1 MPHLVVSEMRSKL
14 EACLRTNDL
23 NRAQEFIGEERR
35 KIQKPFPAED
45 LTAALGALVDMSGE
59 PGDAVA
65 KALMELLAGD
75 LALMY
80 VKLSESELLR
90 AFQAC
95 ISLNDRSDVS
105 FISVLIAI
113 QDHVAKKKS
122 KFMSSHALAS
132 LAASSLR
139 CEQLIRSEFLIPVA
153 KELFNR
159 GAKDNGGKKDGL
171 RGLWTKTVPGEFPE
185 YFIETSLSLKNCRAV
200 RRQCLPTDSIGPE
213 ACLPLAKEGNVV
225 HGMIDRVIDIL
236 RDFTGREI
244 VAFVDAVTRFGCTD
258 DSRLAFSRVA
268 LDVAVGDINSL
279 RPSDV
284 ATLLIGLSRFTGN
297 RLKTLDCACVQRF
310 VDKLADAEVEPG
322 EVRPFEIVELPKC
335 LLRNSILHEGLFQRY
350 YGIAC
355 GRISVEEMQD
365 AERELLSVAQVV
377 SIFITYSKAGFSNLQ
392 LAEGLG
398 RVLAETAVVMEF
410 KGVQLL
416 AVYRAINRLESAER
430 SAFFAAVLDQIN
442 RCVYQLVALGELE
455 VSESL
460 ALLEAGALK
469 LECGTVLIQHTLSQS
484 NDEKI
489 RHEVEKLIE
498 AAERPP

>member
-1 MPHLVVSEMRSKL
+1 
-14 EACLRTNDL
+14 
-23 NRAQEFIGEERR
+23 
-35 KIQKPFPAED
+35 
-45 LTAALGALVDMSGE
+45 
-59 PGDAVA
+59 
-65 KALMELLAGD
+65 
-75 LALMY
+75 
-80 VKLSESELLR
+80 
-90 AFQAC
+90 
-95 ISLNDRSDVS
+95 
-105 FISVLIAI
+105 
-113 QDHVAKKKS
+113 
-122 KFMSSHALAS
+122 MSSHALAF

-139 CEQLIRSEFLIPVA
+139 CEQLIRSEFLVSIA
-153 KELFNR
+153 KEIFNR
-159 GAKDNGGKKDGL
+159 GAKDGGGKKDGL
-171 RGLWTKTVPGEFPE
+171 RGLWTKTVSGSALLSFCDTYSTAILKTGMHCDTNVFWLLLAYLRTRTQE
-185 YFIETSLSLKNCRAV
+185 YRPAEI
-200 RRQCLPTDSIGPE
+200 
-213 ACLPLAKEGNVV
+213 AKGLRICHRHGCISQDVV

-258 DSRLAFSRVA
+258 DSRLAFSRIA

-365 AERELLSVAQVV
+365 AKRELLSVAQVV

>member
-23 NRAQEFIGEERR
+23 NRAQEFVGEERK

-45 LTAALGALVDMSGE
+45 LTAALCALVDMSGKADDAA
-59 PGDAVA
+59 PAVA
-65 KALMELLAGD
+65 RALMELLEGD

-90 AFQAC
+90 AFHAC

-105 FISVLIAI
+105 FISVLTAI

-139 CEQLIRSEFLIPVA
+139 CEQLIRSEFLVPIA
-153 KELFNR
+153 KEIFNR
-159 GAKDNGGKKDGL
+159 GAKDGGGKKDGL
-171 RGLWTKTVPGEFPE
+171 RGLWAKAVPGWASPVLACCKLEAQLAYDRHPAGSALLSFCDTYSTAILKTGMHCDTNVFWLLLAYLRTRTQE
-185 YFIETSLSLKNCRAV
+185 YRPAEMARGLRICHRQGCISQDVV
-200 RRQCLPTDSIGPE
+200 RGI
-213 ACLPLAKEGNVV
+213 
-225 HGMIDRVIDIL
+225 IDRVIDIL

-244 VAFVDAVTRFGCTD
+244 VTFVDAVTRFGCTD
-258 DSRLAFSRVA
+258 DSRLAFSRIA

-284 ATLLIGLSRFTGN
+284 ATLLIGLSRFSGN
-297 RLKTLDCACVQRF
+297 RLKALDCACVQRF

-355 GRISVEEMQD
+355 GRISVEEMED
-365 AERELLSVAQVV
+365 AKRELLSVAQVV

-398 RVLAETAVVMEF
+398 GVLAETAVVMEF

-416 AVYRAINRLESAER
+416 AV
-430 SAFFAAVLDQIN
+430 
-442 RCVYQLVALGELE
+442 
-455 VSESL
+455 
-460 ALLEAGALK
+460 
-469 LECGTVLIQHTLSQS
+469 
-484 NDEKI
+484 
-489 RHEVEKLIE
+489 
-498 AAERPP
+498 